1 MNRSP
6 HPHEIDPTP
15 TDVTCVAALGSI
27 AGESPV
33 WSVDEACL
41 WAVDHQGHLIHRVDP
56 ASGAVRSFELP
67 GVVTSLAVHAE
78 GGLIVTIDRRI
89 ARFDPESGRLA
100 VLHEVDADRP
110 DNRFNDGKCDRQG
123 RFWAGTMGNTGWSE
137 PVGTLFRL
145 DRDGTLAPTV
155 RGVRCSNGLGWS
167 PDQRTFYYAESFAH
181 VIHAFDYSPET
192 GTLDQQRPFARIDPA
207 SGSFPDG
214 IAVDDEG
221 FVWNAQPVF
230 GRIARYAP
238 DGRLE
243 RIIEMPVSW
252 ATSCTFGGAD
262 LGTMFV
268 TTSHEVLG
276 PAELAEE
283 PLAGG
288 IFAFR
293 PGVTGPAE
301 STYRPTIGPKS
312 AAGVRR

>member
-15 TDVTCVAALGSI
+15 TEVTCVAALGSI
-27 AGESPV
+27 AGELPV

-56 ASGAVRSFELP
+56 TSGAVRSFELP

-89 ARFDPESGRLA
+89 ARFDPESGSLA

-145 DRDGTLAPTV
+145 DRDGTLTPTV

-181 VIHAFDYSPET
+181 VIHAFDYSPR
-192 GTLDQQRPFARIDPA
+192 DRHSRPPKTVRADRP
-207 SGSFPDG
+207 GVRLVPRRHRRRRRG
-214 IAVDDEG
+214 L
-221 FVWNAQPVF
+221 
-230 GRIARYAP
+230 
-238 DGRLE
+238 RLE
-243 RIIEMPVSW
+243 R
-252 ATSCTFGGAD
+252 ATGLRPDRALCPRRAARAHHRAPGVLGNQLHLRRRRSRHHVRDLVPRGPGTGGA
-262 LGTMFV
+262 GR
-268 TTSHEVLG
+268 G
-276 PAELAEE
+276 A
-283 PLAGG
+283 AGRRHLRLPTGRYRTRG
-288 IFAFR
+288 IDIL
-293 PGVTGPAE
+293 
-301 STYRPTIGPKS
+301 RPTILGPN
-312 AAGVRR
+312 GFG